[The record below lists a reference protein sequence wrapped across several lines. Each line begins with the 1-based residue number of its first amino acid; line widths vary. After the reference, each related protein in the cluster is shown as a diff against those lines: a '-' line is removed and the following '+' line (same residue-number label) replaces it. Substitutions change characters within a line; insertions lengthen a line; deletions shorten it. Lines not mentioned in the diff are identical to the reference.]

1 MKIQKIQLQNFK
13 RFTDLTIDNI
23 PTEAKLVLL
32 IGSNGSGKSS
42 IFDAF
47 DVIKIGLNGKP
58 YIFNTANYHHYYS
71 KDFISKFNIL
81 IETNQGRIEKSNY
94 AASGVNASLVNRF
107 YGRSSIR
114 IVPKISNQA
123 DTQAIDRDLDSPRT
137 YIENDTRFINDV
149 FAYINEIDKALRE
162 PVFSGKSADTLKIF
176 QDFIKP
182 LNTSLINIFDGD
194 EKTTIQI
201 SEFQNA
207 TPTEPAK
214 LIFKKGT
221 SKISY
226 ELLSHGEKQV
236 VILLLNFI
244 VRKKYYEDA
253 IIFID
258 EMDCHLNT
266 SLQYNLLKEIT
277 EVWIPDNSQLWTASH
292 ALGFID
298 YARDFQQGVII
309 DFDLLDF
316 DLPQTLIPQPKE
328 NLEVYEIAIP
338 KNLLFNLLSSKK
350 LVVCENKNDEYYNLL
365 DLENTIFVG
374 VKDSRDVFLHA
385 KNDSRY
391 HSIRDR
397 DFLSDTEILKIREK
411 FPNHHILKY
420 YNFENFLYH
429 PDNIEEVSP
438 IGFDKQLYIEEITS
452 QKEEKI
458 HYILSALV
466 ASRQTYEEF
475 KTEPSFKDKEINQII
490 DDFKSTDFERFYK
503 YFDMK
508 KQFNKSN
515 IDKLNLNKEK
525 LVSTNWF
532 KSRIKEVLEN

>member
-47 DVIKIGLNGKP
+47 DVIKVDVKGA
-58 YIFNTANYHHYYS
+58 YIYNEENYKNYYS
-71 KDFISKFNIL
+71 KSDKYPFQIL
-81 IETNQGRIEKSNY
+81 IETNHGNIEKDKYHSYNINKEL
-94 AASGVNASLVNRF
+94 ASRF
-107 YGRSSIR
+107 FGRSSIR
-114 IVPKISNQA
+114 IVPKITNQA

-420 YNFENFLYH
+420 YNFENYLYH
-429 PDNIEEVSP
+429 PDNIEEVSLV
-438 IGFDKQLYIEEITS
+438 GFDKQLYIEEITS

-508 KQFNKSN
+508 KQFNKSS